1 MRDTLFATFA
11 DTHHMEQAVGA
22 LLDHGVQEMDISILL
37 NDAHPNY
44 VREGNDIKTASDV
57 REKAEHGITTTTPQD
72 AAAGAAAGAGVGL
85 GIGALA
91 ALAAVTLPGIGLVL
105 GGGAL
110 AIALAGLAGT
120 TAAGA
125 VAGGSLGYLKDM
137 GVPGESIDKYSH
149 VIRGGGALVSV
160 SVPSGDV
167 SEQAIRDILAKYSSE
182 GIELHPVTSRTMD
195 PAVTPLA

>member
-1 MRDTLFATFA
+1 MRDTLFATFG

-22 LLDHGVQEMDISILL
+22 LLDHGVRAEDISILL
-37 NDAHPNY
+37 NDSHPNY
-44 VREGNDIKTASDV
+44 VREGNEIKTASDV
-57 REKAEHGITTTTPQD
+57 RDKAEHGLTTTTPQD

-85 GIGALA
+85 GVGALA

-110 AIALAGLAGT
+110 AIALAGMAGSA
-120 TAAGA
+120 AAGA

-137 GVPGESIDKYSH
+137 GVPGDTVDRYHH
-149 VIRGGGALVSV
+149 VIQGGGALVSV

-167 SEQAIRDILAKYSSE
+167 AEQSIRDILAKYSTDA
-182 GIELHPVTSRTMD
+182 IELHPVTAKTIS